1 MINQELMKLYKS
13 KYMYA
18 VALEFTKD
26 PDDALD
32 LMQDTYVKI
41 MDKRSYYVDRGKGLH
56 GWIKV
61 VMKRIHLNNIRRDGI
76 KERALMTYKD
86 KYKPQEYHD
95 STDLVYCKQLI
106 KVCRHK
112 EILKLQALGYRAED
126 ISEITGINK
135 NTVFSWRYKMRDH
148 LRKYK

>member
-32 LMQDTYVKI
+32 LMQDTYVRI
-41 MDKRSYYVDRGKGLH
+41 MDHKSYYKENSLH
-56 GWIKV
+56 GWVKV
-61 VMKRIHLNNIRRDGI
+61 VMKRIHLNNVRREGI
-76 KERALMTYKD
+76 KERALMTYGD
-86 KYKPQEYHD
+86 KYKPQEAHD
-95 STDLVYCKQLI
+95 STDFVYCRQLI
-106 KVCRHK
+106 KMCRYK
-112 EILKLQALGYRAED
+112 EMLKLQALGYRAED

-135 NTVFSWRYKMRDH
+135 NTVFSKSRYMRDL
-148 LRKYK
+148 LREYK

>member
-32 LMQDTYVKI
+32 LMQDTYVRI
-41 MDKRSYYVDRGKGLH
+41 MDHKSYYKENSLH
-56 GWIKV
+56 GWVKV
-61 VMKRIHLNNIRRDGI
+61 VMKRIHLNNVRREGI
-76 KERALMTYKD
+76 KERALMTYGD
-86 KYKPQEYHD
+86 KYKPQESHD
-95 STDLVYCKQLI
+95 STDFVYCRQLI
-106 KVCRHK
+106 KMCRYK
-112 EILKLQALGYRAED
+112 EMLKLQALGYRAED

>member
-13 KYMYA
+13 NYMYA

-32 LMQDTYVKI
+32 LMQDTYVRI
-41 MDKRSYYVDRGKGLH
+41 MDHKSYYKENSLH
-56 GWIKV
+56 GWVKV
-61 VMKRIHLNNIRRDGI
+61 VMKRIHLNNVRREGI
-76 KERALMTYKD
+76 KERALMTYGD
-86 KYKPQEYHD
+86 KYKPQESHD
-95 STDLVYCKQLI
+95 STDFVYCRQLI
-106 KVCRHK
+106 KMCRYK
-112 EILKLQALGYRAED
+112 EMLKLQALGYRAED

>member
-32 LMQDTYVKI
+32 LMQDTYVRI
-41 MDKRSYYVDRGKGLH
+41 MDHKSYYKENSLH
-56 GWIKV
+56 GWVKV
-61 VMKRIHLNNIRRDGI
+61 VMKRIHLNNVRREGI
-76 KERALMTYKD
+76 KERALMTYGD
-86 KYKPQEYHD
+86 KYKPPESHD

-106 KVCRHK
+106 KLCRHK

-135 NTVFSWRYKMRDH
+135 NTIFSKWRYMRDH
-148 LRKYK
+148 LRRYK

>member
-1 MINQELMKLYKS
+1 
-13 KYMYA
+13 MYA

-32 LMQDTYVKI
+32 LMQDTYVRI
-41 MDKRSYYVDRGKGLH
+41 MDHKSYYKEKNFR

-61 VMKRIHLNNIRRDGI
+61 VMKRIHLNNVRREGI
-76 KERALMTYKD
+76 KERALMTYGD
-86 KYKPQEYHD
+86 KYKPQESHD
-95 STDLVYCKQLI
+95 STDFVYCRQLI
-106 KVCRHK
+106 KMCRYK
-112 EILKLQALGYRAED
+112 EMLKLQALGYRAED

>member
-1 MINQELMKLYKS
+1 MKLYKS

-32 LMQDTYVKI
+32 LMQDTYVRI
-41 MDKRSYYVDRGKGLH
+41 MDHKSYYKENSLH
-56 GWIKV
+56 GWVKV
-61 VMKRIHLNNIRRDGI
+61 VMKRIHLNNVRREGI
-76 KERALMTYKD
+76 KERALMTYGD
-86 KYKPQEYHD
+86 KYKPQESHD
-95 STDLVYCKQLI
+95 STDFVYCRQLI
-106 KVCRHK
+106 KMCRYK
-112 EILKLQALGYRAED
+112 EMLKLQALGYRAED